1 MKDNYPV
8 VLKEKERALLVSL
21 ANRGK
26 GSARFFKRV
35 MILLAVDA
43 GKSYKEIESALN
55 VSHTMIRNT
64 RFKFHEEGLK
74 AALSER
80 KRPGKPRKITPAIEA
95 KITALACEEPP
106 VGNSSWTIKLLK
118 TSLDDRFDEG
128 VGWGSIQRV
137 LANHKLKPWKKRCG
151 ASQN

>member
-8 VLKEKERALLVSL
+8 VLKEKERALLESL

-26 GSARFFKRV
+26 GSARYFKRI
-35 MILLAVDA
+35 MILLSVDA
-43 GKSYKEIESALN
+43 GKSYAEIESALS

-64 RFKFHEEGLK
+64 RFKFHEEGLE
-74 AALSER
+74 AALTEKIRS
-80 KRPGKPRKITPAIEA
+80 GKPKTITPAIEA

-106 VGNSSWTIKLLK
+106 VGNSTWTIELLK
-118 TSLDDRFDEG
+118 TSLNDRFDEG